1 MNLVLGVMA
10 LLLLASLAG
19 QWYLWR
25 RLRGLGQGRVAR
37 ETEQEAHIQR
47 LADDLAALCRA
58 SAGAGDHLIKLEQQL
73 RRVMDRQDQWEL
85 RSGSERS
92 YQQAIQ
98 MVQHGADAGE
108 LVRNCGLTPGEADL
122 IVMLHGMART
132 GTG

>member
-1 MNLVLGVMA
+1 MNLVLGGMG
-10 LLLLASLAG
+10 LLLLAALAG
-19 QWYLWR
+19 QWVLWR
-25 RLRGLGQGRVAR
+25 RLRAAQQGQAAR
-37 ETEQEAHIQR
+37 EVEQAARLQR
-47 LADDLAALCRA
+47 QADDLAALCRA
-58 SAGAGDHLIKLEQQL
+58 SAGAGDHLVKLEQQL

-98 MVQHGADAGE
+98 MVQHGAGAGE

-132 GTG
+132 GTE

>member
-1 MNLVLGVMA
+1 MNLMMG
-10 LLLLASLAG
+10 LLAAVLLASLAT
-19 QWYLWR
+19 QWWLWR
-25 RLRGLGQGRVAR
+25 RLRVAQQAQATGEAEQAARV
-37 ETEQEAHIQR
+37 QR

-58 SAGAGDHLIKLEQQL
+58 SAGAGDHLVKLEQQL

-98 MVQHGADAGE
+98 MVQHGAGAGE

-132 GTG
+132 GTE

>member
-1 MNLVLGVMA
+1 MNLILGSMA

-19 QWYLWR
+19 QWLLWH
-25 RLRGLGQGRVAR
+25 RLRTTRREQQEREAEQGA
-37 ETEQEAHIQR
+37 QYQR

-58 SAGAGDHLIKLEQQL
+58 SAGAGDHQVRLEQQL
-73 RRVMDRQDQWEL
+73 RRLMERQDQWEL

-98 MVQHGADAGE
+98 MVHQGAGASE

-132 GTG
+132 GTE